1 MHSCVF
7 LFLDGIKCPQLMLF
21 FPMHFKWLFSKIG
34 FENIDEFVSMK
45 ARSVKM
51 IINPVFFF
59 GGAVINKIFQLKV
72 MF

>member
-1 MHSCVF
+1 
-7 LFLDGIKCPQLMLF
+7 MLF